1 MFVVVRKGFERITLI
16 EAVQE
21 FGADAVRLGLAD
33 AGDDFK
39 DANFVASTCNSA
51 MLTLYNLWD
60 FYVISSLL
68 LSWGQTL
75 IPPSMIVSLIMRS
88 IRLCALVTPLMTLL
102 STIKQGRG
110 LPWASEGPWL
120 LSWRYSGWWGN
131 EQGFG
136 QDLCLD
142 LVSNH
147 FAHLWGHLAQS
158 TEQLLLFN
166 HLATLAPSSM
176 KWMKG

>member
-68 LSWGQTL
+68 LS
-75 IPPSMIVSLIMRS
+75 
-88 IRLCALVTPLMTLL
+88 
-102 STIKQGRG
+102 
-110 LPWASEGPWL
+110 
-120 LSWRYSGWWGN
+120 
-131 EQGFG
+131 
-136 QDLCLD
+136 
-142 LVSNH
+142 
-147 FAHLWGHLAQS
+147 
-158 TEQLLLFN
+158 
-166 HLATLAPSSM
+166 
-176 KWMKG
+176 